1 MTDHAFLT
9 DGRVSLRPIEPDDL
23 PALRAGWND
32 PAVWRMLDT
41 VEPQSPGSFERM
53 VEGWQDDD
61 RHVPFAIDADGLVG
75 LLQVKR
81 IHWQSRIC
89 TFSYFVLP
97 DATGDGYATAAV
109 ELGLEY
115 AFDSLGLHRVQA
127 KTIALNEGSQR
138 VLEKAGF
145 THEGTARRQAYVDGS
160 YHDLLSWGLLDEE
173 WRERREG

>member
-1 MTDHAFLT
+1 MTEHAFLS
-9 DGRVSLRPIEPDDL
+9 DGRVSLRPIETEDL
-23 PALRAGWND
+23 PALRAAWND
-32 PAVWRMLDT
+32 PDVWRMLDT
-41 VEPQSPGSFERM
+41 VEPQPEGPFEEL
-53 VEGWQDDD
+53 VQGWHDDD

-89 TFSYFVLP
+89 DFSYFVLP
-97 DATGDGYATAAV
+97 GEGGNGYATAAV

-127 KTIALNEGSQR
+127 KTVGQNAASQQ

-145 THEGTARRQAYVDGS
+145 EHEGTARKTAFVDGR
-160 YHDLLSWGLLDEE
+160 YHDLLSWGLLEAE
-173 WRERREG
+173 WREKTE